1 MTENMKTLT
10 NEEIVKCSV
19 QQLVDHPEW
28 EKRYADY
35 AEAIKKKSAP
45 YQDCAKTFE
54 APPPLKVYTSIGK
67 VKEPSRYDYD
77 LRFGG
82 QSVGLVEVK
91 GNVPYLTV
99 REEQAKGI
107 CKILGIAK
115 FDSFEKVSWRDDER
129 AKEFRKLFQGVES
142 NNSLNFQSKEHRIE
156 SKILEEFGK
165 SGPDKLL
172 RYIKPIKLGGQF
184 FQLVTPFAGS
194 RQVIKMC
201 APGHGG
207 GIDILAR
214 VTHKKKENEKG
225 GSRIAIIELK
235 DENKSSEPQ
244 AKAMKQALIYAT
256 FIARLLRSKS
266 GDTWWNI
273 FRGQEKNFEEP
284 KQVPKDLHL
293 DVVTLMPKGNSNE
306 GSLASIEVEQLPN
319 TTFHLYTLYYDV
331 NSEGNPNVLEGTFC
345 EALRE

>member
-1 MTENMKTLT
+1 
-10 NEEIVKCSV
+10 
-19 QQLVDHPEW
+19 
-28 EKRYADY
+28 
-35 AEAIKKKSAP
+35 
-45 YQDCAKTFE
+45 
-54 APPPLKVYTSIGK
+54 
-67 VKEPSRYDYD
+67 
-77 LRFGG
+77 
-82 QSVGLVEVK
+82 
-91 GNVPYLTV
+91 
-99 REEQAKGI
+99 
-107 CKILGIAK
+107 
-115 FDSFEKVSWRDDER
+115 
-129 AKEFRKLFQGVES
+129 
-142 NNSLNFQSKEHRIE
+142 
-156 SKILEEFGK
+156 
-165 SGPDKLL
+165 
-172 RYIKPIKLGGQF
+172 
-184 FQLVTPFAGS
+184 
-194 RQVIKMC
+194 MC

-273 FRGQEKNFEEP
+273 FRDQEKNFEEP

-331 NSEGNPNVLEGTFC
+331 NSEGNPNDLEGTFC

>member
-1 MTENMKTLT
+1 MASITNKNNLTENMKTLT

-99 REEQAKGI
+99 RKEQAKGI
-107 CKILGIAK
+107 CNILGIAK

-142 NNSLNFQSKEHRIE
+142 NNSQDFHSKEHRIE

-172 RYIKPIKLGGQF
+172 RYIKPIRLGGKF

-194 RQVIKMC
+194 RQVIK
-201 APGHGG
+201 
-207 GIDILAR
+207 
-214 VTHKKKENEKG
+214 T
-225 GSRIAIIELK
+225 
-235 DENKSSEPQ
+235 
-244 AKAMKQALIYAT
+244 
-256 FIARLLRSKS
+256 
-266 GDTWWNI
+266 
-273 FRGQEKNFEEP
+273 
-284 KQVPKDLHL
+284 
-293 DVVTLMPKGNSNE
+293 
-306 GSLASIEVEQLPN
+306 
-319 TTFHLYTLYYDV
+319 
-331 NSEGNPNVLEGTFC
+331 
-345 EALRE
+345 